1 MKYAT
6 IIHTATSLDE
16 VVEYINENLDEASE
30 IAAQYALQ
38 ATDEAARDWD
48 RVDFAGVEGC
58 IVAMLEFLAA
68 SGAVFNLRNHSSASN
83 HWHSM
88 RGGMGVPCQTSAYLK

>member
-58 IVAMLEFLAA
+58 IVAMLEFLAD
-68 SGAVFNLRNHSSASN
+68 SGAEFNSSEAMDIASTY
-83 HWHSM
+83 SP
-88 RGGMGVPCQTSAYLK
+88 GIDFGAVEV